1 MLDESMKWKGLPS
14 MPKPVSHIECSW
26 VIVNNSI
33 VIVGGTTEKHP
44 VTKRMILVG
53 EVFQFNLNT
62 LVFYLFLII
71 KVGNIFV
78 LKLHNI
84 LFYEVSVSLNVS
96 YFSVLLPS
104 IRVTT

>member
-78 LKLHNI
+78 LNYI
-84 LFYEVSVSLNVS
+84 T
-96 YFSVLLPS
+96 YFFMKFQLA
-104 IRVTT
+104 